1 MNIIPNLDLNDNPQN
16 LKDGDIILDKN
27 MRYTAANEFITDG
40 GWSNIKALELID
52 PICGIVSFNNIIYFL
67 SKKTF
72 EITKTNTSDNIT
84 YIYKYKHFFRQS
96 KNIIINNGSKAVVKF
111 RNKIATFDYKYDEV
125 KDSIYLENINQI
137 KIQIANINKQL
148 ATLSK
153 EKDIKVQP
161 YLDADKANNN
171 LIAANE
177 ELKSKI
183 DSINAE
189 IKKLNRSIE
198 DTKITIRAL
207 NGSKKSL
214 KEKIDN
220 LKIKIADIKNAAGG
234 GKPDVSFYEEIL
246 ADYQS
251 QMESINKNIDKYN
264 TILANNEDKRNKL
277 VSQVETLQRTYDD
290 NKAKINAYIPS
301 NENKDYIDIVS
312 YYTKRINDLN
322 NQLNEYK
329 TQLEDYKIKHDNYLK
344 THNINNINKASTEL
358 ANNINNFIKTNID
371 DTSAKIS
378 ITYSPTI
385 GFAGL
390 ISYVS
395 DKLDELSINDIPF
408 YDEYKIIQIVDNVN
422 SNNKEVKYTYNYIYR
437 FNERTKQ
444 LDEIQTAWKWRGG
457 IVHGSTLYNNQGNEI
472 LIIAEQGDNIP
483 LKFINLKYA
492 DADKDEEYYY
502 SQSPLM
508 PIKNLVLS
516 DYYNN
521 TIPNG
526 TYTFFIRYIRDSKY
540 YTKWIPCSKP
550 LFAAN
555 TNVKNTI
562 LGGVKYVNLHRDS
575 DKSFILNVDNIWGD
589 TLGYRQFQIGFILNH
604 EDSKNARVWKTFP
617 IETTKLYFD
626 YKDVT
631 EIDIEEFE
639 DTIYELTNVGNVVTN
654 KTNIYISNYNETD
667 FNDEVLTKANEKI
680 EYSIGTNTNISNSKN
695 DKEDTYIFNGQIL
708 TLKDNMYRGT
718 IKFEDKD
725 INKFSDIKKNS
736 VDIGN
741 CYTMKYRQ
749 DRSSY
754 AIKSQDSNN
763 FVGSMFLTVSQNKK
777 DINVIPIESEY
788 IIRNCVVARMDHGGG
803 GSKRY
808 WWAQYILG
816 NTNSK
821 TYDLGI
827 SVKIGLAY
835 GTDHCDP
842 FSNMGNYSNTIYND
856 IYKKYGFF
864 PIYKDDKNRYN
875 SMAYGV
881 SGTFKCAHNT
891 PDVSIS
897 NHTSPEQVAFIK
909 KQLATEAERLSYS
922 VYYYTLLK
930 TNKGD
935 IKILHSK
942 YYNAD
947 KDKKDT
953 NDDYYLI
960 ETDKRYTES
969 TKVPAYDKLN
979 NEDIRTPE
987 IKKVSIKQ
995 SKDDIINFINNYTI
1009 GITADKSSIVIS
1021 YNGEEYIVNTISR
1034 VYKKVNFK
1042 MDSSSFNV
1050 SYPDDLNTIVYDI
1063 NATIETYNEIY
1074 SLGDRDSSIYAANT
1088 GLNSTVFQIG
1098 SKFDI
1103 YTHFV
1108 NNKGVVYN
1116 GIYNSTHTINKDGL
1130 NQISYKM
1137 NDEAKS
1143 ILQSKNIV
1151 ALFVSIDYK
1160 YYTILPIFN
1169 IKNINEK
1176 NYKAECIEIDAL
1188 IVPITNGINIVKW
1201 DGNKLVDVGV
1211 GSYKSSGST
1220 EPLIAFGNVGFIY
1233 FQLDKY
1239 DANGQYFVKV
1249 IKDETDNIKNESKQL
1264 IKSSGYT
1271 KIEYGKETPIDKETP
1286 LKDIFTQYYN
1296 CEVIKPNYDI
1306 ASDLYISGSDI
1317 YKITRD
1323 KLLII
1328 NDNKDY
1334 IGIPA
1339 ISVNKTISPYN
1350 VNCLNLP
1357 SDINSTIFRY
1367 DTKPII
1373 KEVSNSINSI
1383 TLSDIY
1389 AMQSMYKEPNAIYF
1403 ANKNINPP
1411 KTRFDNTIRQSEVLS
1426 DDQIKKTSFN
1436 FKANNYYNVQTNRG
1450 IITKLL
1456 SIANNIY
1463 CHCEDA
1469 LFKFNNT
1476 TSLATTDAQDVNVT
1490 SKNLFDVGISIVSD
1504 SEYGYGGLSEYHSS
1518 AITNKYYFFYDAV
1531 VNHLYR
1537 YDGQSN
1543 MLSFDTPIKNILKYQ
1558 HIDDAILINDE
1569 SNDRILIQLIS
1580 NKEIKCVVSYNYIIN
1595 KFISLHSIKLDN
1607 IIYSRT
1613 NVYGYNNKMI
1623 IKMFDDDSEEYD
1635 YSFLKA
1641 EYDMLKEF
1649 STESGVIVVF
1659 PAGDDNCMALTSVSY
1674 VCGNYKHKLLK
1685 NYEFTPDKGIKT
1697 YVKALQ
1703 IYSDQTET
1711 DVMNVDNI
1719 RYDNKE
1725 MHRYHDRLSANA
1737 ISGYMKPIY
1746 EVGYWFANYFR
1757 NRLNNKPLYTE
1768 KTVDKYGTTLA
1779 DLSDNKSLIYGK
1791 WIAIKL
1797 EFVDGNRIKF
1807 DSININ
1813 TSKYGKL

>member
-40 GWSNIKALELID
+40 GWSVTDENNNID

-72 EITKTNTSDNIT
+72 EVTKTNTSDNIT

-111 RNKIATFDYKYDEV
+111 RDKIATFDYKYDEV

-153 EKDIKVQP
+153 EKDIKAKP
-161 YLDADKANNN
+161 YLDADKANND

-189 IKKLNRSIE
+189 IKKLNHSIE
-198 DTKITIRAL
+198 DTKITLRAL
-207 NGSKKSL
+207 NDSKKSL

-220 LKIKIADIKNAAGG
+220 LKIKIADIKNTAGNDA
-234 GKPDVSFYEEIL
+234 PDLSFYEEVL

-264 TILANNEDKRNKL
+264 TILANNENERNKL
-277 VSQVETLQRTYDD
+277 VGQVETLQRTYDN
-290 NKAKINAYIPS
+290 NKAKIDAYVPS

-312 YYTKRINDLN
+312 YYTKHINDLN
-322 NQLNEYK
+322 NQLNTYNDEIERYK
-329 TQLEDYKIKHDNYLK
+329 LLHDEYLK
-344 THNINNINKASTEL
+344 THNIDNINKASKLL
-358 ANNINNFIKTNID
+358 ADNINNFIKSNID

-378 ITYSPTI
+378 ITYSPAI

-444 LDEIQTAWKWRGG
+444 FDEIKTAWKWRGG
-457 IVHGSTLYNNQGNEI
+457 EIHGSTLYNNQGNEI

-492 DADKDEEYYY
+492 DTDKDEEYYY

-516 DYYNN
+516 GYYNN

-667 FNDEVLTKANEKI
+667 FNDKDLKDANKKI
-680 EYSIGTNTNISNSKN
+680 TYSIGTNINISNSKN
-695 DKEDTYIFNGQIL
+695 DKEDTYIFNGETL
-708 TLKDNMYRGT
+708 TLKDNIYTGT
-718 IKFEDKD
+718 IVFKDKD
-725 INKFSDIKKNS
+725 INKFSSIKKNS
-736 VDIGN
+736 VDIKH
-741 CYTMKYRQ
+741 CYAMQYRQ
-749 DRSSY
+749 ELSSY
-754 AIKSQDSNN
+754 LINQHHNSFA
-763 FVGSMFLTVSQNKK
+763 GSMFLSVTKNKN
-777 DINVIPIESEY
+777 DIDVIPVESEY
-788 IIRNCVVARMDHGGG
+788 TIRNCVLANTWGDDRGA
-803 GSKRY
+803 SKIWLAKY
-808 WWAQYILG
+808 YNG
-816 NTNSK
+816 DVDSD
-821 TYDLGI
+821 TYNLGI

-835 GTDHCDP
+835 GRDRHNP
-842 FSNMGNYSNTIYND
+842 FHKELDYTSTIYND
-856 IYKKYGFF
+856 IYENYGFF
-864 PIYKDDKNRYN
+864 PIYKDSANRHVG
-875 SMAYGV
+875 SHYGV
-881 SGTFKCAHNT
+881 SGSFRCSHNT
-891 PDVSIS
+891 PDISIS
-897 NHTSPEQVAFIK
+897 NNASDKGIAFIK
-909 KQLATEAERLSYS
+909 KQLATEAKRLSYS
-922 VYYYTLLK
+922 IYYYTLLK

-935 IKILHSK
+935 IKILPSK
-942 YYNAD
+942 YYDED
-947 KDKKDT
+947 KDKIDKE
-953 NDDYYLI
+953 DDYYLI
-960 ETDKRYTES
+960 KTDKRYTKT
-969 TKVPAYDKLN
+969 TKVPDYDKPN
-979 NEDIRTPE
+979 NDDVRTPE
-987 IKKVSIKQ
+987 IKKVSV
-995 SKDDIINFINNYTI
+995 KDNTKDIINFINNHI
-1009 GITADKSSIVIS
+1009 KGITADKSSIVIS
-1021 YNGEEYIVNTISR
+1021 YNNEDYIINTINV
-1034 VYKKVNFK
+1034 VYKKLNFK
-1042 MDSSSFNV
+1042 VDNSSFNI
-1050 SYPDDLNTIVYDI
+1050 SYPNNLNTIRYDI
-1063 NATIETYNEIY
+1063 DATLETYNEIY
-1074 SLGDRDSSIYAANT
+1074 SLGDRDSSVYTTNK
-1088 GLNSTVFQIG
+1088 GLNSSVFQIG

-1116 GIYNSTHTINKDGL
+1116 GIYNSTHTIDKNGL
-1130 NQISYKM
+1130 NQIIYEI
-1137 NDEAKS
+1137 NDKAKP

-1151 ALFVSIDYK
+1151 ALFASIDYK
-1160 YYTILPIFN
+1160 YYTLLPIFN

-1220 EPLIAFGNVGFIY
+1220 EPLVAFGNVGFIY

-1239 DANGQYFVKV
+1239 DANGQYFIKV
-1249 IKDETDNIKNESKQL
+1249 IKDETDIIKNESKQL

-1271 KIEYGKETPIDKETP
+1271 KIEYGKKTP
-1286 LKDIFTQYYN
+1286 LKDIFTQHYD

-1317 YKITRD
+1317 YKIVRD

-1328 NDNKDY
+1328 KDNEDY
-1334 IGIPA
+1334 IGSSA
-1339 ISVNKTISPYN
+1339 ISVNKIISPYN
-1350 VNCLNLP
+1350 VNCLNLS

-1367 DTKPII
+1367 NTKPII
-1373 KEVSNSINSI
+1373 KEVNNSINSI

-1389 AMQSMYKEPNAIYF
+1389 AMQGMYKEPNAIYF

-1543 MLSFDTPIKNILKYQ
+1543 MLSFDTPIKNVLKYQ

-1580 NKEIKCVVSYNYIIN
+1580 DNKIKCVVSYNYIIN

-1613 NVYGYNNKMI
+1613 NVYGYNSKMI
-1623 IKMFDDDSEEYD
+1623 IKMFDDDSKKYD
-1635 YSFLKA
+1635 YAFLKA

-1685 NYEFTPDKGIKT
+1685 NYEFTPDNGIKT

-1711 DVMNVDNI
+1711 DVMDVEDI
-1719 RYDNKE
+1719 RYNNKE
-1725 MHRYHDRLSANA
+1725 MHRYHDRLNANA

-1791 WIAIKL
+1791 WIAVKL

>member
-40 GWSNIKALELID
+40 GWSNIKNLENIN

-67 SKKTF
+67 SKNTF
-72 EITKTNTSDNIT
+72 EVTKTNTSDNIT

-96 KNIIINNGSKAVVKF
+96 KNIIINNGNNVVVKL
-111 RNKIATFDYKYDEV
+111 RDKSATFDYKYDEV
-125 KDSIYLENINQI
+125 KTSIYLEKINEI
-137 KIQIANINKQL
+137 KRQIANINKQL
-148 ATLSK
+148 DTLSK
-153 EKDIKVQP
+153 EKDIKAKP
-161 YLDADKANNN
+161 YLDADKANND
-171 LIAANE
+171 LIATNE

-183 DSINAE
+183 DSINVKIE
-189 IKKLNRSIE
+189 KLNSSIK
-198 DTKITIRAL
+198 DIKNTIKIL
-207 NGSKKSL
+207 NDNKKIL

-220 LKIKIADIKNAAGG
+220 LKIKIADIKNNAGG
-234 GKPDVSFYEEIL
+234 GKPDVSFYEELL
-246 ADYQS
+246 AEYQA
-251 QMESINKNIDKYN
+251 QMEAINKDIDKN
-264 TILANNEDKRNKL
+264 KTILEHNENEKNKL
-277 VSQVETLQRTYDD
+277 VAQVQTLQRTYDD
-290 NKAKINAYIPS
+290 NKAKIDAYVPS
-301 NENKDYIDIVS
+301 NKNKDYIDIVTD
-312 YYTKRINDLN
+312 YTNRINDLN

-329 TQLEDYKIKHDNYLK
+329 TQLEDYKNKHDEYLK
-344 THNINNINKASTEL
+344 THNIDNINEAAKLL
-358 ANNINNFIKTNID
+358 ANNINNFIKSNID

-385 GFAGL
+385 GFAGI

-408 YDEYKIIQIVDNVN
+408 YDEYKIIQIIDNVT

-437 FNERTKQ
+437 FNEQTKQ
-444 LDEIQTAWKWRGG
+444 CDEIQTAWKWRGG
-457 IVHGSTLYNNQGNEI
+457 EIHGSTLYNNQGNEI
-472 LIIAEQGDNIP
+472 LIIAEQGENIP

-492 DADKDEEYYY
+492 KAKDDEEYYY

-508 PIKNLVLS
+508 PIKNLVFS

-575 DKSFILNVDNIWGD
+575 DKSFILNIDSVWGD
-589 TLGYRQFQIGFILNH
+589 NLGYRQFQIGFILNH

-667 FNDEVLTKANEKI
+667 FNDKDLEDANKKI
-680 EYSIGTNTNISNSKN
+680 TYSIGTNTNISNSKDN
-695 DKEDTYIFNGQIL
+695 KEDTYIFNGQTLIL
-708 TLKDNMYRGT
+708 KNNIYRGT

-741 CYTMKYRQ
+741 CYIMKYRQ
-749 DRSSY
+749 EKTSY
-754 AIKSQDSNN
+754 ARTTQGGDK
-763 FVGSMFLTVSQNKK
+763 FVGSMFLTVSKNKN
-777 DINVIPIESEY
+777 DIDVIPTESED
-788 IIRNCVVARMDHGGG
+788 IIRHCVVARTHRR
-803 GSKRY
+803 GSGSTKY
-808 WWAQYILG
+808 WWGEYILG
-816 NTNSK
+816 DTYSK

-835 GTDHCDP
+835 GRDYCNP
-842 FSNMGNYSNTIYND
+842 FNSMGNYSNTIYND
-856 IYKKYGFF
+856 IYEKYGFF
-864 PIYKDDKNRYN
+864 PIYKDNKNRYN

-881 SGTFKCAHNT
+881 CGTFKCNHDT
-891 PDVSIS
+891 PNISIN
-897 NHTSPEQVAFIK
+897 NHTSPEQIEFIK
-909 KQLATEAERLSYS
+909 RQLATEAERLSYS

-953 NDDYYLI
+953 SDDYYLI
-960 ETDKRYTES
+960 KTDKRYTDS
-969 TKVPAYDKLN
+969 TKVSDYDKLN
-979 NEDIRTPE
+979 NKDIRTPE
-987 IKKVSIKQ
+987 IKRVSIKK

-1009 GITADKSSIVIS
+1009 GITADKSSIVIF
-1021 YNGEEYIVNTISR
+1021 YNAEEYIVNTISR

-1050 SYPDDLNTIVYDI
+1050 SYQNDLNTIVYDI

-1074 SLGDRDSSIYAANT
+1074 SLGDRDLSVYSANT

-1116 GIYNSTHTINKDGL
+1116 GIYNSTHTIDKNGL
-1130 NQISYKM
+1130 NQISYFI
-1137 NDEAKS
+1137 NDKAKN

-1151 ALFVSIDYK
+1151 SLFVSIDYK
-1160 YYTILPIFN
+1160 YYTLLPIFN
-1169 IKNINEK
+1169 IKNITEN

-1220 EPLIAFGNVGFIY
+1220 EPLVAFGNVGFIY
-1233 FQLDKY
+1233 FQLDDY
-1239 DANGQYFVKV
+1239 HLNGQYFVKI
-1249 IKDETDNIKNESKQL
+1249 IKDETDTIKNESKQL

-1271 KIEYGKETPIDKETP
+1271 KIEYGKKMP
-1286 LKDIFTQYYN
+1286 LTDIFTQYYD
-1296 CEVIKPNYDI
+1296 CEVIKPNYDT

-1317 YKITRD
+1317 YKIIRD

-1328 NDNKDY
+1328 KDNEDY
-1334 IGIPA
+1334 IGSSA
-1339 ISVNKTISPYN
+1339 ISANKIISPYN
-1350 VNCLNLP
+1350 VNCLNLS

-1367 DTKPII
+1367 NTKPII
-1373 KEVSNSINSI
+1373 KEVNNSINSI
-1383 TLSDIY
+1383 ILSDIY

-1504 SEYGYGGLSEYHSS
+1504 SEYGYGGLSKYHSS

-1580 NKEIKCVVSYNYIIN
+1580 DNKIKCVVSYNYIIN
-1595 KFISLHSIKLDN
+1595 KFISLHNINLDN

-1613 NVYGYNNKMI
+1613 NVYGYNSEMI
-1623 IKMFDDDSEEYD
+1623 IKMFDDDSKNYD
-1635 YSFLKA
+1635 YAFLKA

-1685 NYEFTPDKGIKT
+1685 NYEFTPKDGIKT

-1711 DVMNVDNI
+1711 DVMDVEDI
-1719 RYDNKE
+1719 RCDNKE
-1725 MHRYHDRLSANA
+1725 MHRYYDRLNANA

-1768 KTVDKYGTTLA
+1768 KTIDKYGTTLA

-1791 WIAIKL
+1791 WIAVKL

-1813 TSKYGKL
+1813 TYKYGKL